1 MNFQSPRGKATF
13 IRGLVV
19 AACVLSAS
27 IVVLQAQSG
36 PAPSATP
43 APVKTAEQQFKNIQV
58 LKGVPADQ
66 VIPAMQFISASLGVE
81 CDFCHVDRAFDKDDK
96 KPKLAARHMIEMQ
109 NGINKNSFKGDM
121 EVTCNTC
128 HRGSSHPMSV
138 PAVADANWKPA
149 PPKSDIAPAVPQQQ
163 EGDAVIAKYIQSL
176 GGQAALAKVS
186 SLAWKG
192 SSEVNGHA
200 MPIDVYAKAPDARVS
215 FMHMPGGDSVTAFN
229 GQAGWLSSP
238 GRPVHDMSVSEA
250 AGAKLDATF
259 AFPVNIPKEFQRF
272 RVGRRD
278 KIDDR
283 PVTVVLALR
292 DGQAP
297 VRLFFDDQTGL
308 LVRMIRYEETPL
320 GSNPTQVD
328 YTDYREVGGV
338 KTPYQW
344 TISRPSGRFTIK
356 VDEAKVNAPVDDS
369 KFVRPPDPP
378 TAAAAPATH

>member
-1 MNFQSPRGKATF
+1 MNFQSPQGKDTF
-13 IRGLVV
+13 VRALAI

-27 IVVLQAQSG
+27 IIVLQAQSG

-43 APVKTAEQQFKNIQV
+43 APAKTAEQQFKNIQV

-138 PAVADANWKPA
+138 PTVADANWKPSPTKADAAPVA
-149 PPKSDIAPAVPQQQ
+149 PPQQD
-163 EGDAVIAKYIQSL
+163 GDAVIAKYIQSL
-176 GGQAALAKVS
+176 GGQTALTKVN

-200 MPIDVYAKAPDARVS
+200 MPVDVYAKAPDARVS

-238 GRPVHDMSVSEA
+238 GRPIHDMSASEA

-259 AFPVNIPKEFQRF
+259 AFPVNVPKEFQRF
-272 RVGRRD
+272 RVGRPD

-283 PVTVVLALR
+283 PVTTVLGLR
-292 DGQAP
+292 EGQAP
-297 VRLFFDDQTGL
+297 VRLFFDDQSGL
-308 LVRMIRYEETPL
+308 LVRMIRYAETPL
-320 GSNPTQVD
+320 GRNPTQVD
-328 YTDYREVGGV
+328 YADYRDVGGV

-356 VDEAKVNAPVDDS
+356 VDEAKVNALVDDS

-378 TAAAAPATH
+378 AAAVAPATR

>member
-1 MNFQSPRGKATF
+1 MKFQSPRGHATS
-13 IRGLVV
+13 IRVLAV
-19 AACVLSAS
+19 AACVLSVS

-36 PAPSATP
+36 PTPSATP

-58 LKGVPADQ
+58 LNGVPADQ

-81 CDFCHVDRAFDKDDK
+81 CDFCHVEHAFDKDDK
-96 KPKLAARHMIEMQ
+96 KPKLTARHMIEMQ

-138 PAVADANWKPA
+138 PAVADSSWKPA
-149 PPKSDIAPAVPQQQ
+149 PPKTEAAPAAPPQQ

-176 GGQAALAKVS
+176 GGQAALAKVN

-192 SSEVNGHA
+192 SSEMNGHA
-200 MPIDVYAKAPDARVS
+200 MAIDVYAKAPDARIS

-229 GQAGWLSSP
+229 GKEGWLASP
-238 GRPVHDMSVSEA
+238 GRPIHDMSPSEA
-250 AGAKLDATF
+250 AAAKLDATF
-259 AFPVNIPKEFQRF
+259 AFPVNVSKEFQRL
-272 RVGRRD
+272 RVGRPD

-283 PVTVVLALR
+283 SVTVVFALKE
-292 DGQAP
+292 GQPP
-297 VRLFFDDQTGL
+297 VRLFFDDQSGL
-308 LVRMIRYEETPL
+308 LVRMIRYAETPL
-320 GSNPTQVD
+320 GRNPTQVD
-328 YTDYREVGGV
+328 YADYREVGGV
-338 KTPYQW
+338 KTPFQW

-378 TAAAAPATH
+378 ASLAPAGH